1 MATDTSHTQEALTK
15 IDNYVSLGASGLK
28 VSPLCL
34 GTMTFGQ
41 QDTKEKDDDI
51 VTSKQVFD
59 KYCELGGN
67 FFDASN
73 FGTGESERILGQY
86 IADKRSSV
94 IVSTK
99 YSSHP
104 EVQNSM
110 DPNLG
115 GPNRKS
121 LVENLSASLGRLG
134 FGYIDILYTHLDY
147 RYDIENI
154 LRALDDVALYIAV
167 TNTPA
172 WVISEAKTISQF
184 RGWSFLSNRYT
195 KEFLNSGADFP
206 AKKVVLEYSKKE
218 KNWKILE
225 EVVKVA
231 GEIGRTPSQVAINWT
246 LQQPGVTSVVAA
258 ARNVNIL
265 EENIKAMEFKL
276 TPEHLSA
283 LNDVSLPIEIL
294 PFAQIPKPNPL
305 YNSSQPTSE
314 YISSLK
320 ALDESKTTV
329 IEFNKNKSETKNQ
342 IKENYHL
349 LILRE
354 KICGKKLIK
363 ENEIQMNSVST
374 NIELEE
380 CKMALLER
388 YVKLR
393 KEASEVEA
401 IELQNQTE
409 RNMGLI

>member
-67 FFDASN
+67 FF
-73 FGTGESERILGQY
+73 
-86 IADKRSSV
+86 
-94 IVSTK
+94 
-99 YSSHP
+99 
-104 EVQNSM
+104 
-110 DPNLG
+110 G

-154 LRALDDVALYIAV
+154 LRALDDVVRSGKALYIAV

-329 IEFNKNKSETKNQ
+329 IE
-342 IKENYHL
+342 
-349 LILRE
+349 
-354 KICGKKLIK
+354 
-363 ENEIQMNSVST
+363 
-374 NIELEE
+374 
-380 CKMALLER
+380 
-388 YVKLR
+388 
-393 KEASEVEA
+393 
-401 IELQNQTE
+401 
-409 RNMGLI
+409 